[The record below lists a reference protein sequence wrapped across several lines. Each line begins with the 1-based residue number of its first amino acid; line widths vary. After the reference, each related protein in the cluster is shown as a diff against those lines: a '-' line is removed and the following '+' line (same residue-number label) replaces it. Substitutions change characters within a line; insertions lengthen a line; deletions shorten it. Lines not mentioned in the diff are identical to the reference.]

1 MSLHFAR
8 LPAGS
13 ISPLPPQVYPL
24 GDAVNAM
31 RQLAAAKH
39 IGKVVLQAP
48 ADLPPAGS
56 DPPRGRWV
64 VSGGMGALG
73 ALAGGA
79 CHLNLQPQVTVV
91 MPLHQGF
98 AVKFCVLNSSKL
110 IAAVLL
116 SFLRRNEVPAVAS
129 NGVR

>member
-1 MSLHFAR
+1 MSLQVAR
-8 LPAGS
+8 LPAGL

-48 ADLPPAGS
+48 ADLPLAGS
-56 DPPRGRWV
+56 TAGSSPPRGRWV

-79 CHLNLQPQVTVV
+79 CP
-91 MPLHQGF
+91 
-98 AVKFCVLNSSKL
+98 VKLKSQQ
-110 IAAVLL
+110 
-116 SFLRRNEVPAVAS
+116 
-129 NGVR
+129 

>member
-1 MSLHFAR
+1 MSLHVAR
-8 LPAGS
+8 LPAGL

-56 DPPRGRWV
+56 TPPSGRWV

-79 CHLNLQPQVTVV
+79 PYLS
-91 MPLHQGF
+91 
-98 AVKFCVLNSSKL
+98 LNSQ
-110 IAAVLL
+110 
-116 SFLRRNEVPAVAS
+116 
-129 NGVR
+129 